1 MCSVSK
7 IGSARSSFRALGGV
21 GRGFMGTAKARRSGA
36 SWRRALGF
44 ACHEGY
50 LYALFYM
57 GMNREFSVGSFQVE
71 RVELLGALAAMVIA
85 FAAVLVLGR
94 CAPALREVLFE
105 RHSIIVYALALVA
118 GAFVPVVMGSLQ
130 TDELVFES
138 IMVGVPW
145 ALMLLTWAR
154 RLARGTTER
163 AAFEVFAGAGIG
175 AAVCLVTFLFPV
187 DEAQWALKLLPLAS
201 AALLI
206 VDMRD
211 FDEDAAEARPE
222 AAVSGATAADFSVK
236 VMAGTVCYG
245 MAAGFMEAYNSNPGF
260 ISMAS
265 FPASLIVFVLFSAGA
280 LQLLFAR
287 DPKARGGLD
296 GAYRLSLLVMMAGFL
311 FAPSLGGTG
320 VPGEA
325 IVLAGYL
332 GLTCVLASA
341 FLAFS
346 KIVAEDAARIVARGF
361 LALFCGELAGV
372 ALANVSNG
380 LVPSGST
387 PYVIVC
393 FAGLAT
399 LFAYLFLFT
408 ERDFKSLSEIARTVD
423 YFEEACEAI
432 AVEAGLS
439 KREAEILPFALRGR
453 TSERIAGELFISKS
467 TVDTHLRRI
476 YTKAGVHSRQE
487 LIDLGERTA
496 ERLSQN

>member
-1 MCSVSK
+1 
-7 IGSARSSFRALGGV
+7 
-21 GRGFMGTAKARRSGA
+21 MGKAKARRSGA

-57 GMNREFSVGSFQVE
+57 GMNREFSFGSFQVE
-71 RVELLGALAAMVIA
+71 RVELLGTLAAMVVA
-85 FAAVLVLGR
+85 LAAVALLER
-94 CAPALREVLFE
+94 RAPAVREVLFE
-105 RHSIIVYALALVA
+105 RHSIVVYALALVA
-118 GAFVPVVMGSLQ
+118 GAFVPVVMGGLQ

-145 ALMLLTWAR
+145 ALMLLAWAR

-175 AAVCLVTFLFPV
+175 AALCLATFLFPL
-187 DEAQWALKLLPLAS
+187 DEAVWALKLAPLAS

-206 VDMRD
+206 IDMRGGG
-211 FDEDAAEARPE
+211 EDAVETRPE
-222 AAVSGATAADFSVK
+222 AAVSGSMATDFSVK

-245 MAAGFMEAYNSNPGF
+245 LAAGFMEAYNSNPG
-260 ISMAS
+260 SAAMAS
-265 FPASLIVFVLFSAGA
+265 FPACLIVFVLFCAGA

-287 DPKARGGLD
+287 DPRARGGLD

-311 FAPSLGGTG
+311 FAPSLASTG

-332 GLTCVLASA
+332 GLICVLASL
-341 FLAFS
+341 FLAFT
-346 KIVAEDAARIVARGF
+346 KIVAEDPARIMARGF

-372 ALANVSNG
+372 ALANASNG

-387 PYVIVC
+387 PYFIVC

-408 ERDFKSLSEIARTVD
+408 ERDFKALSEIARTVD

-432 AVEAGLS
+432 AREAGLS
-439 KREAEILPFALRGR
+439 NREAEILPLALRGR

-487 LIDLGERTA
+487 LIDLGERTV
-496 ERLSQN
+496 ERLSRG

>member
-1 MCSVSK
+1 MSK
-7 IGSARSSFRALGGV
+7 AK
-21 GRGFMGTAKARRSGA
+21 GRKAGA
-36 SWRRALGF
+36 SWRRVLGF
-44 ACHEGY
+44 ACHEGS

-57 GMNREFSVGSFQVE
+57 GMNREFSVGTFQVE
-71 RVELLGALAAMVIA
+71 RVELLGALAAMVVA
-85 FAAVLVLGR
+85 FAVVALLER
-94 CAPALREVLFE
+94 RAPAVREVLFE
-105 RHSIIVYALALVA
+105 RHSIVVYGLALVA
-118 GAFVPVVMGSLQ
+118 GAFVPVAMGSLQ

-145 ALMLLTWAR
+145 ALMLLAWAR

-175 AAVCLVTFLFPV
+175 AAVCLATFLFPAE
-187 DEAQWALKLLPLAS
+187 EAQWALKLAPLAS
-201 AALLI
+201 AALL
-206 VDMRD
+206 VLDMRAG
-211 FDEDAAEARPE
+211 DEGAADPRPE
-222 AAVSGATAADFSVK
+222 AAMSGPAATDFSVK

-245 MAAGFMEAYNSNPGF
+245 MAAGFMEAYNSNPG
-260 ISMAS
+260 SAAMAS
-265 FPASLIVFVLFSAGA
+265 FPACLIVFVLFCAGA

-296 GAYRLSLLVMMAGFL
+296 GTYRLSLLVMMAGFL
-311 FAPSLGGTG
+311 FAPALSGTG

-332 GLTCVLASA
+332 GLTCVLASL
-341 FLAFS
+341 FLAFT
-346 KIVAEDAARIVARGF
+346 KIVAQDAARIMARGF

-372 ALANVSNG
+372 ALANASNG
-380 LVPSGST
+380 LAPSGST
-387 PYVIVC
+387 PYLIVC

-408 ERDFKSLSEIARTVD
+408 ERDFKALSEIARAVD

-432 AVEAGLS
+432 AHEAGLS
-439 KREAEILPFALRGR
+439 KREAEILPLALRGR

-476 YTKAGVHSRQE
+476 YSKVGVHSRQE

-496 ERLSQN
+496 GRLSHG